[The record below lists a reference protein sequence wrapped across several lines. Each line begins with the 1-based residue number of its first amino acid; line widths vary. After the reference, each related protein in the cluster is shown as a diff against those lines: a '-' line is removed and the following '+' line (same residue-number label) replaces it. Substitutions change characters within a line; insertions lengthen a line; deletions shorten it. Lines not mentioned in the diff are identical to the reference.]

1 MKRLNRSAIL
11 ELLREQGPLS
21 RARIAE
27 ILHLSPATVT
37 RIVSTLVEENLVL
50 KVGTA
55 DSTGGRRATLL
66 RFNYAANAIIGIDMG
81 GTHIVGAQADLG
93 GNILQKV
100 SLPSFSADAAR
111 LEEVR

>member
-1 MKRLNRSAIL
+1 L